1 MATHHTLGTS
11 ICFWTWAVESLKRF
25 ISLDFVMSM
34 QNKCVYPV
42 LWDLIRKHIWHSYEG
57 QHLLNFHLVC
67 MEDRQA
73 LDHLSPMHKA
83 AAEWQ
88 KHVVLVEHHPVLP
101 VLKQYLQFLLR
112 QLESWALCVV
122 QKQSCH
128 TVLAQF
134 RPVSIK
140 EVRYQHA
147 EPACS
152 HTASQMHPCWDPH
165 ECAAATFQT

>member
-1 MATHHTLGTS
+1 MY
-11 ICFWTWAVESLKRF
+11 R
-25 ISLDFVMSM
+25 

-57 QHLLNFHLVC
+57 QCLLNFHLVC
-67 MEDRQA
+67 MEDKQA

-88 KHVVLVEHHPVLP
+88 KPVELVELHPVLP
-101 VLKQYLQFLLR
+101 VLKQYLEFLLC
-112 QLESWALCVV
+112 QLEPWALCMV

-140 EVRYQHA
+140 EVRYRYT
-147 EPACS
+147 EPVCS
-152 HTASQMHPCWDPH
+152 THSKPNPSMLRSSWMCSSHFSNLSMPGYLRCTNWSGITQQPDV
-165 ECAAATFQT
+165 